1 MTCGI
6 ERINAIFHGKDEHL
20 NSTSIDKGGK
30 GKEDEEESDLRRQ
43 SWKIFK
49 ELNNQIQ
56 KGEHIGYFG
65 LTDYLEKPFY
75 TEQQV
80 GRALRLRKLAEA

>member
-43 SWKIFK
+43 S
-49 ELNNQIQ
+49 
-56 KGEHIGYFG
+56 
-65 LTDYLEKPFY
+65 
-75 TEQQV
+75 
-80 GRALRLRKLAEA
+80 

>member
-1 MTCGI
+1 MI
-6 ERINAIFHGKDEHL
+6 ECVSG
-20 NSTSIDKGGK
+20 
-30 GKEDEEESDLRRQ
+30 
-43 SWKIFK
+43 KIFK
-49 ELNNQIQ
+49 ELNNQPQ

-80 GRALRLRKLAEA
+80 GRALRLTG